1 MESHHLV
8 GTAVCFTWMDHC
20 ANKVEELSV
29 LLNLFVATVLIFS
42 LFILLDQ
49 VSKIQAAD
57 REIDYW
63 LILLFE
69 KVILWEA
76 LDVKN

>member
-1 MESHHLV
+1 
-8 GTAVCFTWMDHC
+8 MDHC

-29 LLNLFVATVLIFS
+29 LLDLFVATVLIFS

-49 VSKIQAAD
+49 LSKIQAAD

-69 KVILWEA
+69 KVNSLG
-76 LDVKN
+76 LFRYFDLLRSS